1 MIDDRDGDMLHTAF
15 DDVANERTGLLA
27 R

>member
-1 MIDDRDGDMLHTAF
+1 MLMLHTAF